1 MTKPNIEILNV
12 VHKPAFLPDNDLIK
26 PIQVGA
32 ALAGRRLED
41 MAYYDDQGDNIS
53 DRNRSYCELTAI
65 YWAWKNL
72 DADYYGL
79 FHYRRYL
86 SFAPDD
92 PTDLFPGRAYPSIPG
107 ALDKIGLDEATMRS
121 VIEAND
127 LIVPRQDDTQLAS
140 GDASIY
146 EQYKTEHYIADLDY
160 CMAYIEQNHPNI
172 APHLQALHG
181 TKVYFCNM
189 FIMRKDLFEEYC
201 EYIFDVLGAFE
212 ANNDISGYNPQQYR
226 VTGFLAERLTNV
238 FIHYAIATGKYR
250 VKELQIAYFENT
262 EPVRE
267 LEPLQPEAISVVL
280 AADNYYVPYVSTL
293 LGSVAETASADN
305 FYDIAVFHR
314 DITPQNQRLLIGELA
329 AHDNITLRF
338 CDMSGRISE
347 LHWLETKWHI
357 SIETYFRLFIQE
369 VMPEYDKVL
378 YLDGDMIVKRDIA
391 EVFRENVDGYLLA
404 ACQDVDM
411 AGVYNSTA
419 VEAENTVHPEM
430 REYIDETVQ
439 LKNPYDYFQAGVILF
454 NLTEMRKAF
463 SVADLL
469 EVAASENWHY
479 MDQDILNHVA
489 QGRVKYLDLKW
500 NVLYDREY
508 SRIKDV
514 ISKAPVA
521 IYNAYMASRTE
532 PYIIHYG
539 GNIKP
544 WMRADSDFATDYWR
558 IARRSSFY
566 ELILSRMSVWAAS
579 QTKPVLAPALVRIR
593 TRIARKLR
601 RAVEVVAPTGS
612 LQRKPVTAMA
622 KGSRFLL
629 YKVRP

>member
-12 VHKPAFLPDNDLIK
+12 VHKPAFVPDNDLIK

-32 ALAGRRLED
+32 ALAGRRLDD
-41 MAYYDDQGDNIS
+41 MAYYDDQGDSIS
-53 DRNRSYCELTAI
+53 DRNRSYCELTAV

-92 PTDLFPGRAYPSIPG
+92 PADSYPGRAYPSIPG
-107 ALDKIGLDEATMRS
+107 ALEKIGLDEEAMRS

-160 CMAYIEQNHPNI
+160 CMEHIERNHPKI
-172 APHLQALHG
+172 APHLSALHG

-189 FIMRKDLFEEYC
+189 FIMRKELFEEYC

-267 LEPLQPEAISVVL
+267 LEPLKPEAISVVL

-293 LGSVAETASADN
+293 LGSVAETASSDH

-314 DITPQNQRLLIGELA
+314 DITPQNQCLLIGELA
-329 AHDNITLRF
+329 AHDNISLRF

-391 EVFRENVDGYLLA
+391 EVFNEDVEGYLLA

-430 REYIDETVQ
+430 RQYIDETVQ
-439 LKNPYDYFQAGVILF
+439 LSDPYRYFQAGVILF

-521 IYNAYMASRTE
+521 IYDAYMASRTN

-544 WMRADSDFATDYWR
+544 WMRADSDFATEYWR

-566 ELILSRMSVWAAS
+566 ELILSRMSVWASS
-579 QTKPVLAPALVRIR
+579 QTRPVVGPALGRIR

-612 LQRKPVTAMA
+612 LQRKPVTAVA